1 MNDNEKT
8 KAELIAELEA
18 ARKQIKE
25 LETLAAENSKTKRA
39 LHVSRQQLKS
49 VVTSVP
55 LILWSTNSNR
65 VLTLLEGKGLQ
76 TLYLEPEQLIGRP
89 VDDLFRDY
97 PEILNYNN
105 QALDG
110 QSVGV
115 LITVNQIIYEILF
128 TPLRNEVD
136 EVIGMIGVAIDI
148 TRYRHAEDT
157 LRNYLQFLETLLNT
171 FPNPVFY
178 KEKDGLF
185 LGCNRIFAEL
195 IIGLPRE
202 QIIGRS
208 IYDFPNAISTD
219 LADILY
225 AREVYLLREGGE
237 HWYETQ
243 VDCQDGLVREFL
255 TAHTAFR
262 DAADNIVGIVGVMS
276 DITERKQM
284 KETLLQRNM
293 ELALLNRTSEEF
305 LNTLDL
311 DTVLANVL
319 EEARQLLD
327 VTGCSAWLIDEET
340 GELVCGHATVHEGS
354 IVRGWRLAS
363 GQGIVGVVAQEGET
377 LIVGDTRADD
387 RHFKE
392 IDTQIGVEV
401 RSILSVPLKLKQTAK
416 SNQSNVIGVLQ
427 VVDTEANRFGGTEIR
442 LLEPLAAN
450 AAIAIENARL
460 YDQTRQDAETKEVLL
475 REVNHRVKNNLAAII
490 GLLYAERRHSE
501 LEEQEVFQ
509 SVMKN
514 LINRVQG
521 LATVHRMLSASE
533 WTPLSLNKLTQ
544 QVIHSAL
551 RVVPRTKRVL
561 VQVSPTSVQVSA
573 KQANSLALIINELA
587 TNTVKYGLLNRDQ
600 AKIIVTVKRVDEMV
614 EFEFRDDGPGY
625 PAETLTLKQHNVG
638 FYLIQAIVRDD
649 LRGSCRL
656 HNDGGAV
663 TIISFKV
670 HK

>member
-8 KAELIAELEA
+8 KAELITELKA
-18 ARKQIKE
+18 ARKQIE
-25 LETLAAENSKTKRA
+25 TLETVVTESKKTKQA
-39 LHVSRQQLKS
+39 LHISQQQLKS
-49 VVTSVP
+49 VVTNIP
-55 LILWSTNSNR
+55 LILWSTNLNR

-76 TLYLEPEQLIGRP
+76 TLSLEPTQFIGQP
-89 VDDLFRDY
+89 VDNLFRDH
-97 PEILNYNN
+97 PEVLEGNN
-105 QALDG
+105 QALSG
-110 QSVGV
+110 QSVV
-115 LITVNQIIYEILF
+115 TLMTINQIVYEILF
-128 TPLRNEVD
+128 TPLRNEED
-136 EVIGMIGVAIDI
+136 EPIGMIGVAIDI
-148 TRYRHAEDT
+148 MRYRHAEDT
-157 LRNYLQFLETLLNT
+157 LWNYLQFLETLLDT

-185 LGCNRIFAEL
+185 LGCNRIFAEQ
-195 IIGLPRE
+195 IIGLPRD

-208 IYDFPNAISTD
+208 IYDFPNVISTD

-225 AREVYLLREGGE
+225 AREAYLLRKGGE
-237 HWYETQ
+237 YWYETQ
-243 VDCQDGLVREFL
+243 IDCRDGLTREFL
-255 TAHTAFR
+255 TAHTTFK
-262 DAADNIVGIVGVMS
+262 DTADNIVGIVGVMS

-340 GELVCGHATVHEGS
+340 DELVCGHATDTVQ
-354 IVRGWRLAS
+354 GWRLVL
-363 GQGIVGVVAQEGET
+363 GQGIVGVVIQTGET
-377 LIVGDTRADD
+377 LIVPDTRLDD

-392 IDTQIGVEV
+392 IDAHIGIEV
-401 RSILSVPLKLKQTAK
+401 RSILCVPLKLKQTAK
-416 SNQSNVIGVLQ
+416 RGQSNVIGVLQ
-427 VVDTEANRFGGTEIR
+427 VVDTEANRFDESEIR
-442 LLEPLAAN
+442 LLEPLAAS

-460 YDQTRQDAETKEVLL
+460 YNQTRQDAETKEVLL

-587 TNTVKYGLLNRDQ
+587 TNTVKYGLFDRNKAQ
-600 AKIIVTVKRVDEMV
+600 IIVTVKQIDEMV

-638 FYLIQAIVRDD
+638 FYLIQAIVKND
-649 LRGSCRL
+649 LQGHCRL

-663 TIISFKV
+663 TIISFKT